1 MAAPGNAISVT
12 REEAAPK
19 ELEGTRTEVL
29 APLRKGEKAVSFPN
43 APVSQHARP
52 PCTIDNVDYVLRS
65 EGIRVRYNVISK
77 KIETKVP
84 GMIGAADNIDSA
96 SMTTIISLAAGYGM
110 ATGHVPEMV
119 AAIANRNEYN
129 PVKKWIEERPW
140 DRQDRLPD
148 IAMTIEEEDEFPSEL
163 KFTLVRKWL
172 RSAAAAIL
180 IHGFKSRGV
189 LTLQGRQGIGKTSWG
204 MALINNRKLRE
215 AVLKV
220 DHHLDG
226 SNKDSILGAISHWI
240 VEIGELDSSFRKDV
254 ARLKGFLTSDK
265 DKVRVPY
272 ARTASEYPR
281 RTVFFATV
289 NEVNFLVDTTGNS
302 RFWTIPVVS
311 LNYEHD
317 IDMQQVFAQMAS
329 EVLGGEI
336 WWLTPEEDAQLAA
349 CNSKHQAVSA
359 LRDRILDRFDLSLIE
374 QGGNPHQTAT
384 QLLIDLGMVNPTNPQ
399 AKECGS
405 ILRDIL
411 GEPRKVQGR
420 VGWRMPIIRD
430 TMKYDRHVPKSPQP
444 TDEEDDRY

>member
-1 MAAPGNAISVT
+1 
-12 REEAAPK
+12 
-19 ELEGTRTEVL
+19 
-29 APLRKGEKAVSFPN
+29 
-43 APVSQHARP
+43 
-52 PCTIDNVDYVLRS
+52 
-65 EGIRVRYNVISK
+65 
-77 KIETKVP
+77 
-84 GMIGAADNIDSA
+84 
-96 SMTTIISLAAGYGM
+96 
-110 ATGHVPEMV
+110 
-119 AAIANRNEYN
+119 
-129 PVKKWIEERPW
+129 
-140 DRQDRLPD
+140 
-148 IAMTIEEEDEFPSEL
+148 
-163 KFTLVRKWL
+163 
-172 RSAAAAIL
+172 
-180 IHGFKSRGV
+180 
-189 LTLQGRQGIGKTSWG
+189 